1 MKQLTALHPT
11 MRKKRIK
18 ITAPGRIHVN
28 LFDMSNSGYRQNGG
42 VGFCISGLDTTIVF
56 TACKDFKIIDN
67 RAISYT
73 DREASALIAFLEQLY
88 ASYGYFKK
96 FSITFLS
103 GPAPHSGFGTG
114 TATRL
119 ACVEAAS
126 HLNNVEADTNHIIS
140 ASGRGGTS
148 GVGVNT
154 YFSGGMSIDLGV
166 KSTGLPL
173 APSSARRGP
182 PTIPTQILSLP
193 LPINWRIGIIVAP
206 EAYRIS
212 AEEEISFFNRTCPVD
227 ILSVQR
233 SIYHALS
240 GMACSVIESDFDT
253 FCSAINSIQE
263 TEWKEAEW
271 SAQADTLTQLRKALH
286 EAGAKCVGLSSL
298 GPAIYFMSDEPDE
311 VFARLNAPDHYWLTT
326 CSPNN
331 SGRTLEID

>member
-1 MKQLTALHPT
+1 MC
-11 MRKKRIK
+11 KKIK

-42 VGFCISGLDTTIVF
+42 VGFCISGLDTSISF

-67 RAISYT
+67 RAIGYT
-73 DREASALIAFLEQLY
+73 DREASTLIAFLEQLY
-88 ASYGYFKK
+88 ASYGYAQK

-114 TATRL
+114 TSTRL
-119 ACVEAAS
+119 ACVEAAN
-126 HLNNVEADTNHIIS
+126 HLNNLEADMNQIIS

-173 APSSARRGP
+173 APSSARQSP
-182 PTIPTQILSLP
+182 HTLPTQILWLP
-193 LPINWRIGIIVAP
+193 LPIHWRIGIAVAP

-212 AEEEISFFNRTCPVD
+212 AEEEIRFFNRTCPVD
-227 ILSVQR
+227 ILSVQQ

-240 GMACSVIESDFDT
+240 GMACSAIESDFET
-253 FCSAINSIQE
+253 FCSAINAIQG

-271 SAQADTLTQLRKALH
+271 SAQACTLTELRKALH
-286 EAGAKCVGLSSL
+286 EVGAKCVGLSSL
-298 GPAIYFMSDEPDE
+298 GPTIYFLSDDLDG
-311 VFARLNAPDHYWLTT
+311 VFARLNLSDNYWLTT
-326 CSPNN
+326 CLPNN

>member
-1 MKQLTALHPT
+1 
-11 MRKKRIK
+11 MREIIK

-42 VGFCISGLDTTIVF
+42 VGFCISGLDTTIAF

-67 RAISYT
+67 RAIGYT
-73 DREASALIAFLEQLY
+73 AREASTLIAFLEQLY
-88 ASYGYFKK
+88 ASYGYAQK
-96 FSITFLS
+96 FSVTFLS

-114 TATRL
+114 TSTRL

-126 HLNNVEADTNHIIS
+126 HLNHIEADTNKIIS

-182 PTIPTQILSLP
+182 ATIPTQILCLP
-193 LPINWRIGIIVAP
+193 LPINWRIGIAVAR
-206 EAYRIS
+206 EANRIS
-212 AEEEISFFNRTCPVD
+212 AEEEISFFNRTCPID
-227 ILSVQR
+227 ILSVQK

-253 FCSAINSIQE
+253 FCSAINAIQE
-263 TEWKEAEW
+263 TEWKQAEW
-271 SAQADTLTQLRKALH
+271 SAQTDTLTRLRITLH
-286 EAGAKCVGLSSL
+286 EVGAKCVGLSSL
-298 GPAIYFMSDEPDE
+298 GPAIYFMADDLDA
-311 VFARLNAPDHYWLTT
+311 VFARLKLPNDYWLTT
-326 CSPNN
+326 CFPNN
-331 SGRTLEID
+331 SGRILEID